1 MIWFG
6 AETHREE
13 FLNGKGSMGC
23 SEEAAGG
30 NDPLDRQERAWE
42 A

>member
-1 MIWFG
+1 MIWVG

-13 FLNGKGSMGC
+13 LLDRKGSMGC
-23 SEEAAGG
+23 SEEAAWR

-42 A
+42 V